1 MYAKIKRSKM
11 PLLSKIFTYS
21 ALTFLLVYLLRGF
34 GILSFLP
41 GGIILLLLSIAIVTG
56 LMWGIVATLRY

>member
-1 MYAKIKRSKM
+1 M

-21 ALTFLLVYLLRGF
+21 ALAFLVTYILRGF

-41 GGIILLLLSIAIVTG
+41 GGIILILLLITISTG
-56 LMWGIVATLRY
+56 LMWGIVKTLRY